1 MLQFP
6 CKGGI
11 AVSQAVQNKDY
22 LFMKVY
28 DYVQNRIER
37 NEWKE
42 HEKIPSVRQ
51 LSSEMNVH
59 RLTVLKAYQLLKQH
73 DKVYVKDKAGYF
85 VQSNMAKDL
94 DVDNPIVS
102 AYAKQ
107 NHLSEI
113 HQSPV
118 AYNFSQALIDPN
130 LLPNHYFSD
139 YVKKVFD
146 LYPKVLA
153 TYSTVQG
160 DIELRE
166 TLTQYFINQYKTH
179 FNPDQLLITSGSQQA
194 IHLIAQTFIKPR
206 DVVLIERP
214 SYSAAIDIFSAQ
226 GAEMITIDIHPDG
239 YDLNQVEFCMKQYK
253 PRLFYL
259 NPNFH
264 NPTGYTVSAAQRK
277 KLVELAEQYHC
288 LLIEDDAYH
297 DIYFS
302 QAPPSPIYTYDTA
315 GTVIYIRSFC
325 KYISP
330 GLRIAAVICQSSL
343 MTSLLTAKSLA
354 DNGSPL
360 LNQKIFLHYFSSIR
374 LQQHIEKIRIA
385 LQIRKEIMEEELA
398 VTDWKWISPEGGLN
412 LWVQL
417 PEELPTEL
425 LLIKSLEQSISFVPG
440 QVCDPLKKL
449 SSWIRLSYSY
459 ANEKQLREG
468 MKKFVEIA
476 QSLSEQIG

>member
-1 MLQFP
+1 MS
-6 CKGGI
+6 KAI
-11 AVSQAVQNKDY
+11 QNGDY
-22 LFMKVY
+22 LFKKVY
-28 DYVQNRIER
+28 DYVLHRIER
-37 NEWKE
+37 KEWKE

-51 LSSEMNVH
+51 LASEMNVH

-73 DKVYVKDKAGYF
+73 DKLYVKDKAGYF
-85 VQSNMAKDL
+85 VQSKVTKNLENLDL
-94 DVDNPIVS
+94 DNPIVS
-102 AYAKQ
+102 AYVQK

-113 HQSPV
+113 HQTPV
-118 AYNFSQALIDPN
+118 SYHFSQALIDPN

-160 DIELRE
+160 DLELRE

-179 FNPDQLLITSGSQQA
+179 LDADNLLITSGSQQA

-206 DVVLIERP
+206 DVVLFERP
-214 SYSAAIDIFSAQ
+214 SYSAAIDIFRAQ
-226 GAEMITIDIHPDG
+226 GAQIVTVNIHPDG
-239 YDLNQVEFCMKQYK
+239 YDLKQVELYMKQYK

-259 NPNFH
+259 NPTFH
-264 NPTGYTVSAAQRK
+264 NPTGYTVSAEQRK
-277 KLVELAEQYHC
+277 KIVELAEQYRC

-297 DIYFS
+297 DIYFDH
-302 QAPPSPIYTYDTA
+302 APPSPIYTYDTA

-330 GLRIAAVICQSSL
+330 GLRIGAVICQSSL
-343 MTSLLTAKSLA
+343 MNLLLTVKSLA

-360 LNQKIFLHYFSSIR
+360 LNQKIFLHYFTSLR
-374 LQQHIEKIRIA
+374 LQQHLEKIRIA

-398 VTDWKWISPEGGLN
+398 VTDWKWISPKGGLN
-412 LWVQL
+412 LWLKL
-417 PEELPTEL
+417 PDNIPTEL
-425 LLIKSLEQSISFVPG
+425 LITKCIEQSISFVPG
-440 QVCDPLKKL
+440 QVCDPLKQL

-459 ANEKQLREG
+459 VNEKQLREG
-468 MKKFVEIA
+468 VKRFVAVA
-476 QSLSEQIG
+476 QSLSK

>member
-1 MLQFP
+1 MG
-6 CKGGI
+6 KAI
-11 AVSQAVQNKDY
+11 QNEDY
-22 LFMKVY
+22 LFKKVY
-28 DYVQNRIER
+28 DDVLHRIER
-37 NEWKE
+37 KEWKE
-42 HEKIPSVRQ
+42 HEKLPSVRQ
-51 LSSEMNVH
+51 LASEMNVH

-85 VQSNMAKDL
+85 VQSNVTKNLEYL
-94 DVDNPIVS
+94 DQDNPIVS
-102 AYAKQ
+102 AYVKK

-113 HQSPV
+113 HQPAVS
-118 AYNFSQALIDPN
+118 YHFSQALIDPN

-139 YVKKVFD
+139 YVKEVFD

-160 DIELRE
+160 DLELRE

-179 FNPDQLLITSGSQQA
+179 LSADDLLITSGSQQA
-194 IHLIAQTFIKPR
+194 IHLIAQAFIKPR
-206 DVVLIERP
+206 DVVLFEHP
-214 SYSAAIDIFSAQ
+214 SYSAAIDIFRAQ
-226 GAEMITIDIHPDG
+226 GAQIVTIDIHPEG
-239 YDLNQVEFCMKQYK
+239 YDLEQVEYYIKQYK

-259 NPNFH
+259 NPTFH
-264 NPTGYTVSAAQRK
+264 NPTGYTVPVEQRK
-277 KLVELAEQYHC
+277 RLVELAEHYRF

-297 DIYFS
+297 DIYFDE
-302 QAPPSPIYTYDTA
+302 APPPPIYTYDSA

-330 GLRIAAVICQSSL
+330 GLRIATVICPSSL
-343 MTSLLTAKSLA
+343 MNSLLTEKSLA

-360 LNQKIFLHYFSSIR
+360 LNQKIFLHYFSSLR
-374 LQQHIEKIRIA
+374 LQQHLEKIRIA

-398 VTDWKWISPEGGLN
+398 VTGWRWISPKGGLN

-417 PEELPTEL
+417 PDKLPTEL
-425 LLIKSLEQSISFVPG
+425 LLSKSIEQSISFVPG
-440 QVCDPLKKL
+440 QICDPLKQL

-468 MKKFVEIA
+468 VKRLVAVA
-476 QSLSEQIG
+476 QSLSK

>member
-1 MLQFP
+1 MG
-6 CKGGI
+6 KAI
-11 AVSQAVQNKDY
+11 QNEDY
-22 LFMKVY
+22 LFKKVY
-28 DYVQNRIER
+28 DDVLHRIER
-37 NEWKE
+37 KEWKE
-42 HEKIPSVRQ
+42 HEKLPSVRQ
-51 LSSEMNVH
+51 LASEMNVH

-85 VQSNMAKDL
+85 VQSNVTKNLEYL
-94 DVDNPIVS
+94 DQDNPIVS
-102 AYAKQ
+102 AYVKK

-113 HQSPV
+113 HQPAAS
-118 AYNFSQALIDPN
+118 YHFSQALIDPN

-139 YVKKVFD
+139 YVKEVFD

-160 DIELRE
+160 DLELRE

-179 FNPDQLLITSGSQQA
+179 LSADDLLITSGSQQA
-194 IHLIAQTFIKPR
+194 IHLIAQAFIKPR
-206 DVVLIERP
+206 DVVLFERP
-214 SYSAAIDIFSAQ
+214 SYSAAIDIFRAQ
-226 GAEMITIDIHPDG
+226 GAQIVTIDIHPEG
-239 YDLNQVEFCMKQYK
+239 YDLEQVEYYIKQYK

-259 NPNFH
+259 NPTFH
-264 NPTGYTVSAAQRK
+264 NPTGYTVPVEQRK
-277 KLVELAEQYHC
+277 RLVELAEHYRF

-297 DIYFS
+297 DIYFDE
-302 QAPPSPIYTYDTA
+302 APPPPIYTYDSA

-330 GLRIAAVICQSSL
+330 GLRIATVICPSSL
-343 MTSLLTAKSLA
+343 MNSLLTEKSLA

-360 LNQKIFLHYFSSIR
+360 LNQKIFLHYFSSLR
-374 LQQHIEKIRIA
+374 LQQHLEKIRIA

-398 VTDWKWISPEGGLN
+398 VTGWRWISPKGGLN

-417 PEELPTEL
+417 PNKLPTEL
-425 LLIKSLEQSISFVPG
+425 LLSKSIEQSISFVPG
-440 QVCDPLKKL
+440 QICDPLKQL

-468 MKKFVEIA
+468 VQRLVAVA
-476 QSLSEQIG
+476 QSVSK

>member
-1 MLQFP
+1 MS
-6 CKGGI
+6 KAI
-11 AVSQAVQNKDY
+11 QNGDY
-22 LFMKVY
+22 LFKKVY
-28 DYVQNRIER
+28 DYVLHRIER
-37 NEWKE
+37 KEWKE

-51 LSSEMNVH
+51 LASEMNVH

-73 DKVYVKDKAGYF
+73 DKLYVKDKAGYF
-85 VQSNMAKDL
+85 VQSKVTKNLENLDL
-94 DVDNPIVS
+94 DNPIVS
-102 AYAKQ
+102 AYVQK

-113 HQSPV
+113 HQTPV
-118 AYNFSQALIDPN
+118 SYHFSQALIDPN

-160 DIELRE
+160 DLELRE

-179 FNPDQLLITSGSQQA
+179 LDADNLLITSGSQQA

-206 DVVLIERP
+206 DVVLFERP
-214 SYSAAIDIFSAQ
+214 SYSAAIDIFRAQ
-226 GAEMITIDIHPDG
+226 GAQIVTVNIHPDG
-239 YDLNQVEFCMKQYK
+239 YDLKQVELYMKQYK

-259 NPNFH
+259 NPTFH
-264 NPTGYTVSAAQRK
+264 NPTGYTVSAEQRK
-277 KLVELAEQYHC
+277 KIVELAEQYRC

-297 DIYFS
+297 DIYFDH
-302 QAPPSPIYTYDTA
+302 APPSPIYTYDTA

-330 GLRIAAVICQSSL
+330 GLRIGAVICQSSL
-343 MTSLLTAKSLA
+343 MNSLLTVKSLA

-360 LNQKIFLHYFSSIR
+360 LNQKIFLHYFTSLR
-374 LQQHIEKIRIA
+374 LQQHLEKIRIA

-398 VTDWKWISPEGGLN
+398 VTDWKWISPKGGLN
-412 LWVQL
+412 VWVQL
-417 PEELPTEL
+417 PDNIPTEVL
-425 LLIKSLEQSISFVPG
+425 LTKCIEQSISFVPG
-440 QVCDPLKKL
+440 QVCDPLKQL

-459 ANEKQLREG
+459 VNEKQLREG
-468 MKKFVEIA
+468 VKRFVAVA
-476 QSLSEQIG
+476 QSLSK

>member
-1 MLQFP
+1 VSKVLQN
-6 CKGGI
+6 G
-11 AVSQAVQNKDY
+11 DY
-22 LFMKVY
+22 PFKKVY
-28 DYVQNRIER
+28 NYILHRIER
-37 NEWKE
+37 KEWKE
-42 HEKIPSVRQ
+42 HDKLPSVRQ
-51 LSSEMNVH
+51 LASEMNVH

-85 VQSNMAKDL
+85 VQSNGAKNL
-94 DVDNPIVS
+94 EYLDNPIVS
-102 AYAKQ
+102 AYVQK

-113 HQSPV
+113 HQSSV
-118 AYNFSQALIDPN
+118 FYHFSQALIDPN

-166 TLTQYFINQYKTH
+166 TLAQYFISQYKTH
-179 FNPDQLLITSGSQQA
+179 LNADDLLITSGSQQA

-214 SYSAAIDIFSAQ
+214 SYSAAIDSFRAQ
-226 GAEMITIDIHPDG
+226 GAQIITVDIHPDG
-239 YDLNQVEFCMKQYK
+239 YDLIQVELYMKQYK

-259 NPNFH
+259 NPTFH
-264 NPTGYTVSAAQRK
+264 NPTGYTISVGQRK
-277 KLVELAEQYHC
+277 KLVELAEQYRC
-288 LLIEDDAYH
+288 LLIEDDPYH
-297 DIYFS
+297 DIYFDH
-302 QAPPSPIYTYDTA
+302 APPPPIYTFDTA

-330 GLRIAAVICQSSL
+330 GLRIATVICQSSL
-343 MTSLLTAKSLA
+343 MKSLITVKSLA

-360 LNQKIFLHYFSSIR
+360 LNQKVFLHYFSSRR
-374 LQQHIEKIRIA
+374 LQQHLEKLRIA
-385 LQIRKEIMEEELA
+385 LQIRKEIMEKELA
-398 VTDWKWISPEGGLN
+398 VTDWQWTSPKGGLN

-417 PEELPTEL
+417 PDKLSTEL
-425 LLIKSLEQSISFVPG
+425 LLTKCIEQSISFVPG
-440 QVCDPLKKL
+440 QVFDPLKQL

-459 ANEKQLREG
+459 ANEKQLSEG
-468 MKKFVEIA
+468 IKRFVTVA
-476 QSLSEQIG
+476 QSL

>member
-1 MLQFP
+1 MR
-6 CKGGI
+6 KAI
-11 AVSQAVQNKDY
+11 QNGDY
-22 LFMKVY
+22 LFKKVY
-28 DYVQNRIER
+28 DYVLHRIER
-37 NEWKE
+37 KEWKE

-51 LSSEMNVH
+51 LASEMNVH

-85 VQSNMAKDL
+85 VQSNVTKNLEYLDL
-94 DVDNPIVS
+94 DNPIVS
-102 AYAKQ
+102 AYVQK

-118 AYNFSQALIDPN
+118 SYHFSQALIDPN

-160 DIELRE
+160 DLELRE

-179 FNPDQLLITSGSQQA
+179 LNADDLLITSGSQQA

-206 DVVLIERP
+206 DVVLFERP
-214 SYSAAIDIFSAQ
+214 SYSAAIDIFRAQ
-226 GAEMITIDIHPDG
+226 GAQIVTVDIHPDG
-239 YDLNQVEFCMKQYK
+239 YDLKQVELYMKQYK
-253 PRLFYL
+253 PLLFYL
-259 NPNFH
+259 NPTFH
-264 NPTGYTVSAAQRK
+264 NPTGNTVSAEQRK
-277 KLVELAEQYHC
+277 KLVELAEQYRC

-297 DIYFS
+297 DIYFDH
-302 QAPPSPIYTYDTA
+302 APPPPIYTYDTA

-330 GLRIAAVICQSSL
+330 GLRIAVVICHSSL
-343 MTSLLTAKSLA
+343 MNSLLTVKSLA

-360 LNQKIFLHYFSSIR
+360 LNQKIFLHYFLSLR
-374 LQQHIEKIRIA
+374 LQQHLEKIRIA

-398 VTDWKWISPEGGLN
+398 VTDWKWTSPKGGLN

-417 PEELPTEL
+417 PDTLQTEL
-425 LLIKSLEQSISFVPG
+425 LLTKSIEQSISFVPG
-440 QVCDPLKKL
+440 QVCDPLKQL

-459 ANEKQLREG
+459 ANEKQLSEG
-468 MKKFVEIA
+468 VKRFVSLA
-476 QSLSEQIG
+476 QSLSK

>member
-1 MLQFP
+1 MG
-6 CKGGI
+6 KAI
-11 AVSQAVQNKDY
+11 QNEDY
-22 LFMKVY
+22 LFKKVY
-28 DYVQNRIER
+28 DDVLHRIER
-37 NEWKE
+37 KEWKE
-42 HEKIPSVRQ
+42 HEKLPSVRQ
-51 LSSEMNVH
+51 LASEMNVH

-85 VQSNMAKDL
+85 VQSNVTKNLEYL
-94 DVDNPIVS
+94 DQDNPIVS
-102 AYAKQ
+102 AYVKK

-113 HQSPV
+113 HQPAAS
-118 AYNFSQALIDPN
+118 YHFSQALIDPN

-139 YVKKVFD
+139 YVKEVFD

-160 DIELRE
+160 DLELRE

-179 FNPDQLLITSGSQQA
+179 LSADDLLITSGSQQA
-194 IHLIAQTFIKPR
+194 IHLIAQAFIKPR
-206 DVVLIERP
+206 DVVLFERP
-214 SYSAAIDIFSAQ
+214 SYSAAIDIFRAQ
-226 GAEMITIDIHPDG
+226 GAQIVTIDIHPEG
-239 YDLNQVEFCMKQYK
+239 YDLEQVEYYIKQYK

-259 NPNFH
+259 NPTFH
-264 NPTGYTVSAAQRK
+264 NPTGYTVPVEQRK
-277 KLVELAEQYHC
+277 RLVELAEHYRF

-297 DIYFS
+297 DIYFDE
-302 QAPPSPIYTYDTA
+302 APPPPIYTYDSA

-330 GLRIAAVICQSSL
+330 GLRIATVICPSSL
-343 MTSLLTAKSLA
+343 MNSLLTEKSLA

-360 LNQKIFLHYFSSIR
+360 LNQKIFLHYFSSLR
-374 LQQHIEKIRIA
+374 LQQHLEKIRIA

-398 VTDWKWISPEGGLN
+398 VTGWRWISPKGGLN

-417 PEELPTEL
+417 PDKLPTEL
-425 LLIKSLEQSISFVPG
+425 LLSKSIEQSISFVPG
-440 QVCDPLKKL
+440 QICDPLKQL

-468 MKKFVEIA
+468 VQRLVAVA
-476 QSLSEQIG
+476 QSLSK

>member
-1 MLQFP
+1 MS
-6 CKGGI
+6 KAI
-11 AVSQAVQNKDY
+11 QNGDY
-22 LFMKVY
+22 LFKKVY
-28 DYVQNRIER
+28 EYVLRRIER
-37 NEWKE
+37 KEWKE

-51 LSSEMNVH
+51 LASEMNVH

-73 DKVYVKDKAGYF
+73 DKLYVKDKAGYF
-85 VQSNMAKDL
+85 VQSKVTKNLENLDL
-94 DVDNPIVS
+94 DNPIVS
-102 AYAKQ
+102 AYVQK

-113 HQSPV
+113 HQTPV
-118 AYNFSQALIDPN
+118 SYHFSQALIDPN

-160 DIELRE
+160 DLELRE

-179 FNPDQLLITSGSQQA
+179 LDADNLLITSGSQQA

-206 DVVLIERP
+206 DVVLFERP
-214 SYSAAIDIFSAQ
+214 SYSAAIDIFRAQ
-226 GAEMITIDIHPDG
+226 GAQIVTVNIHPDG
-239 YDLNQVEFCMKQYK
+239 YDLKQVELYMKQYK

-259 NPNFH
+259 NPTFH
-264 NPTGYTVSAAQRK
+264 NPTGYTVSAEQRK
-277 KLVELAEQYHC
+277 KIVELAEQYRC

-297 DIYFS
+297 DIYFDH
-302 QAPPSPIYTYDTA
+302 APPSPIYTYDTA

-330 GLRIAAVICQSSL
+330 GLRIGAVICQSSL
-343 MTSLLTAKSLA
+343 MNSLLTVKSLA

-360 LNQKIFLHYFSSIR
+360 LNQKIFLHYFTSLR
-374 LQQHIEKIRIA
+374 LQLHLEKIRIA

-398 VTDWKWISPEGGLN
+398 VTDWKWISPKGGLN
-412 LWVQL
+412 VWVQL
-417 PEELPTEL
+417 PDNIPTEVL
-425 LLIKSLEQSISFVPG
+425 LTKCIEQSISFVPG
-440 QVCDPLKKL
+440 QVCDPLKQL

-459 ANEKQLREG
+459 VNEKQLREG
-468 MKKFVEIA
+468 VKRFVAVA
-476 QSLSEQIG
+476 QSLSK